1 MSTTT
6 TMLAV
11 VYRRYGSPDVLKLE
25 EVAKPIPG
33 DDEVLVRVRAASL
46 NALDW
51 HLVRG
56 EPYVARIGALR
67 KPEPS
72 TPGVNVA
79 GVVEAVGRNVTQLR
93 PGDEVFGNKRRGCA
107 EYVSGSPDLFLPK
120 PANLTLE
127 QAAAIPTAG
136 VTALQALRDH
146 GGLKPGQKVLIN
158 GAAGGVGT
166 FAVQIAKALG
176 GEVTGVC
183 STQNVELVRSLG
195 ADHVIDYTT
204 TDFAKAGER
213 YDLVVDV
220 AANRSLRTM
229 RRVLAHGG
237 TLVLIGA
244 SKGKWIAPLARFFG
258 AKLLSRFV
266 SQNLTW
272 FMAEPRR
279 EDLLALTELIEAG
292 NVTPFIDRTYPL
304 SETADAMRYIET
316 MHARGKVV
324 ITV

>member
-1 MSTTT
+1 MSNT
-6 TMLAV
+6 TMQAV

-25 EVAKPIPG
+25 EVARPVPG
-33 DDEVLVRVRAASL
+33 DDDILVRVRAASL

-56 EPYVARIGALR
+56 EPYIARIGALR

-79 GVVEAVGRNVTQLR
+79 GVVEAVGRNVTLVR
-93 PGDEVFGNKRRGCA
+93 PGDEVFGSKRSGCA
-107 EYVSGSPDLFLPK
+107 EYVSGKPDLFVPK
-120 PANLTLE
+120 PVNLTLE
-127 QAAAIPTAG
+127 QAAAIPTSG

-146 GGLKPGQKVLIN
+146 GGLQPGQRVLIN

-166 FAVQIAKALG
+166 FAVQIAKSLG
-176 GEVTGVC
+176 GVVTGVC

-195 ADHVIDYTT
+195 ADHVIDYIQA
-204 TDFAKAGER
+204 DFASGGER

-220 AANRSLRTM
+220 AASRSVRTL
-229 RRVLAHGG
+229 RRVLAPRG
-237 TLVLIGA
+237 TLVLVGA
-244 SKGKWIAPLARFFG
+244 SKGRWIAPLARFFG

-266 SQNLTW
+266 SQKLTW
-272 FMAEPRR
+272 FMADMRR
-279 EDLLALTELIEAG
+279 EDLLALKDLVEAG
-292 NVTPFIDRTYPL
+292 KVTPFVDRTYPL
-304 SETADAMRYIET
+304 SETADAMRYLET

>member
-6 TMLAV
+6 MQAV
-11 VYRRYGSPDVLKLE
+11 VYRRYGSPNVLKLE

-79 GVVEAVGRNVTQLR
+79 GVVEAVGRNVTLLR

-107 EYVSGSPDLFLPK
+107 EYVSGRPDLFVPK
-120 PANLTLE
+120 PAGLTLE

-146 GGLKPGQKVLIN
+146 GALRPGQKVLIN

-176 GEVTGVC
+176 GEVTAVC
-183 STQNVELVRSLG
+183 STQNVELARSLG
-195 ADHVIDYTT
+195 ADHVIDYSQA
-204 TDFAKAGER
+204 DFARTGER

-220 AANRSLRTM
+220 AASRSVRTL
-229 RRVLAHGG
+229 RRVVKPRG
-237 TLVLIGA
+237 TLVLVGA
-244 SKGKWIAPLARFFG
+244 SKGRWIAPLARFFG

-266 SQNLTW
+266 SQDLTW
-272 FMAEPRR
+272 FMADIRR
-279 EDLLALTELIEAG
+279 EDLVALKDLVEAG
-292 NVTPFIDRTYPL
+292 QVTPVIDRTYPL
-304 SETADAMRYIET
+304 SQTADALRYLET

>member
-6 TMLAV
+6 MQAV
-11 VYRRYGSPDVLKLE
+11 VYRRYGSPNVLKLE
-25 EVAKPIPG
+25 EVARPIPG

-79 GVVEAVGRNVTQLR
+79 GVVEAVGRNVTLLR

-107 EYVSGSPDLFLPK
+107 EYVSGRPDLFVPK
-120 PANLTLE
+120 PAGLTLE

-146 GGLKPGQKVLIN
+146 GALRPGQKVLIN

-176 GEVTGVC
+176 GEVTAVC
-183 STQNVELVRSLG
+183 STQNVELARSLG
-195 ADHVIDYTT
+195 ADHVIDYSQA
-204 TDFAKAGER
+204 DFARTGER

-220 AANRSLRTM
+220 AASRSVRTL
-229 RRVLAHGG
+229 RRVVKPRG
-237 TLVLIGA
+237 TLVLVGA
-244 SKGKWIAPLARFFG
+244 SKGRWIAPLARFFG

-266 SQNLTW
+266 SQDLTW
-272 FMAEPRR
+272 FMADIRR
-279 EDLLALTELIEAG
+279 EDLVALKDLVEAG
-292 NVTPFIDRTYPL
+292 QVTPVIDRTYPL
-304 SETADAMRYIET
+304 SQTADALRYLET

>member
-1 MSTTT
+1 MSTST
-6 TMLAV
+6 TMQAV

-25 EVAKPIPG
+25 EVPRPIPG

-79 GVVEAVGRNVTQLR
+79 GVVEAVGRNVTLLR

-107 EYVSGSPDLFLPK
+107 EYVSGRPDLFVPK
-120 PANLTLE
+120 PAGLTLE

-146 GGLKPGQKVLIN
+146 GALRPGQKVLIN

-176 GEVTGVC
+176 GEVTAVC
-183 STQNVELVRSLG
+183 STQNVELARSLG
-195 ADHVIDYTT
+195 ADHVIDYSQA
-204 TDFAKAGER
+204 DFARTGER

-220 AANRSLRTM
+220 AASRSVRTL
-229 RRVLAHGG
+229 RRVVKPRG
-237 TLVLIGA
+237 TLVLVGA
-244 SKGKWIAPLARFFG
+244 SKGRWIAPLARFFG

-266 SQNLTW
+266 SQDLTW
-272 FMAEPRR
+272 FMADIRR
-279 EDLLALTELIEAG
+279 EDLVALKDLVEAG
-292 NVTPFIDRTYPL
+292 QVTPVIDRTYPL
-304 SETADAMRYIET
+304 SQTADALRYLET